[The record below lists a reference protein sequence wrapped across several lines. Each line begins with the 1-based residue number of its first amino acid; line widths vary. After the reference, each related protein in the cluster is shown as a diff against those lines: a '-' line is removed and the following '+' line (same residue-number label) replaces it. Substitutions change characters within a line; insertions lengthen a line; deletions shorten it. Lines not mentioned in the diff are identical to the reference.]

1 MDNAQ
6 SHKPKASR
14 MGKWPRMN
22 KWRRMNRASKV
33 AIAAVAAVIAF
44 IAVLWYIQQDSL
56 AGQYAFQVGK
66 PGPGAMAPPIRLPAA
81 RGNTF
86 DLASYRGKT
95 VLLYFQEGVTCQPC
109 WDQLKDIEK
118 SFSQFRAAGIDT
130 LVTITVDPVD
140 LLKQKASEEH
150 LFMPVTSDASLAV
163 SRAYTANSYGMMGQS
178 RDGHTFIVVGPD
190 GRIEWRADYGGA
202 PNYTMFVPVPNLLAD
217 LRRGLKNAPR

>member
-1 MDNAQ
+1 MAMI
-6 SHKPKASR
+6 A
-14 MGKWPRMN
+14 GLVI
-22 KWRRMNRASKV
+22 V
-33 AIAAVAAVIAF
+33 AFV
-44 IAVLWYIQQDSL
+44 AVLWAIHRS
-56 AGQYAFQVGK
+56 GPVGKYAYQVGR
-66 PGPGAMAPPIRLPAA
+66 PGPGAMAPPIRLSTT
-81 RGNTF
+81 RGGTF
-86 DLASYRGKT
+86 DLATQQGKT
-95 VLLYFQEGVTCQPC
+95 VLVYFQEGITCQPC

-190 GRIEWRADYGGA
+190 GRIRWRADYGGA
-202 PNYTMFVPVPNLLAD
+202 PKYTMYVPVPDLLSD
-217 LRRGLKNAPR
+217 LRHGLAAAPK